1 MPSGAAS
8 VWWATPADPER
19 HFADA
24 DLMWSDHYHRQV
36 RRAGAAGLAAKLGLL
51 VAAALLLGRTGD
63 HEGAAGRWF
72 DEGSWLGAVVSWRV
86 IVAAAVTIA
95 ALRLPAVVV
104 DSWFE
109 YRFRH
114 GDADHRPI
122 PVVGFALTTFSL
134 TVGLFVLLAVATG
147 LGYRLLGAT
156 GAWPLVIALVAVL
169 ANLTAAL
176 GERLVRQSEQ
186 PIADEQLAG
195 NLAGLASRFNLPE
208 LRFAMTET
216 VSALGPGR
224 EAPNAYSAG
233 LGFSRRVV
241 VTKALTEEP
250 DEVRDFVVSHELSHV
265 SGRHL
270 AVQLVVTMAA
280 SVALIAMGVDP
291 DGNRPTLE
299 LVWSGSSRPIRATG
313 DRVSRVRRLGGAR
326 PGCRVDRSST
336 GAAG

>member
-1 MPSGAAS
+1 M
-8 VWWATPADPER
+8 
-19 HFADA
+19 
-24 DLMWSDHYHRQV
+24 
-36 RRAGAAGLAAKLGLL
+36 
-51 VAAALLLGRTGD
+51 
-63 HEGAAGRWF
+63 
-72 DEGSWLGAVVSWRV
+72 
-86 IVAAAVTIA
+86 
-95 ALRLPAVVV
+95 

-114 GDADHRPI
+114 GDADHRPL

-169 ANLTAAL
+169 ANLIAAL

-280 SVALIAMGVDP
+280 SVALIAMVWILMATGQPWNWFGVDP
-291 DGNRPTLE
+291 ADPYGLPVTV
-299 LVWSGSSRPIRATG
+299 LVGFAALAVLGPVAGWIARAQERLADAG
-313 DRVSRVRRLGGAR
+313 AVAVLGPLSAVDARRLYVASTADLRPPWWAR
-326 PGCRVDRSST
+326 LYALHPAPAERLEFLARQRRS
-336 GAAG
+336 AKNR